1 LTFEVLDEE
10 VSNVVWLFVEAPYTL
25 EARKLT
31 FAVEGNF
38 EIRSRAFAIS
48 KKKRHSIFIYE
59 KAWSQTLWDR
69 QTASCRLLGT
79 CTVLVREIGQDEHLS
94 TSSLCH

>member
-48 KKKRHSIFIYE
+48 KKNVPRFLFTRKLGARHS
-59 KAWSQTLWDR
+59 
-69 QTASCRLLGT
+69 G
-79 CTVLVREIGQDEHLS
+79 IGKLQAVVYLAHALFW
-94 TSSLCH
+94 